1 MRIFILLPVLYLAG
15 NIYLFIHFLKQLGNI
30 SFGLKICAS
39 LIFWTAVLS
48 LFISLFLRDANL
60 PIRLSKTLYI
70 VGSIWMVFTLYMV
83 MALLVG
89 DILRL
94 FIPPLRPFLSSYSF
108 LIAFFFT
115 ASLLLYGYY
124 NYLTPRVNTISVNTI
139 SVNTNNIPNNTPDS
153 TTHNPLFTN
162 QSEKHSENKDTK
174 RGVKIVAITDVH
186 LGNGTGNKLLHKYVE
201 LINAQS
207 PDIILIGGDLIDN
220 SVEPLYRENMADELC
235 NFKAPMGIYMVPGNH
250 EYISGINKVEEF
262 LKQTPIQLL
271 KDSVVNLPCGITLLG
286 RDDRSNI
293 NRKSL
298 EKLLFENDLSNTNN
312 PVILLDHQP
321 YDLAQT
327 DSLKITLQV
336 SGHTHRGQVWPLSL
350 FVDKLYEQSHGYRK
364 WENSHIYVSS
374 GLSLWGPPF
383 RIGTNSEMVVVNITL

>member
-15 NIYLFIHFLKQLGNI
+15 NIYLFVHFLKQLGNI

-60 PIRLSKTLYI
+60 PMALSRTLYM
-70 VGSIWMVFTLYMV
+70 VGSVWMVFTLYMV
-83 MALLVG
+83 MVLLVG
-89 DILRL
+89 DIIRL
-94 FIPPLRPFLSSYSF
+94 CIPVLRPFLTTYSF
-108 LIAFFFT
+108 LIAFCIT
-115 ASLLLYGYY
+115 ASLLLYGFY
-124 NYLTPRVNTISVNTI
+124 NYRNPNINTIAINA
-139 SVNTNNIPNNTPDS
+139 TNIHNNCNDS
-153 TTHNPLFTN
+153 LTT
-162 QSEKHSENKDTK
+162 NKN
-174 RGVKIVAITDVH
+174 VKIIAITDVH
-186 LGNGTGNKLLHKYVE
+186 LGNGTGKRLLSKYVE
-201 LINAQS
+201 MINAQA
-207 PDIILIGGDLIDN
+207 PDIILIVGDLIDN
-220 SVEPLYRENMADELC
+220 SVEPLYRDNMAEELSRLD
-235 NFKAPMGIYMVPGNH
+235 APMGIYMVPGNH
-250 EYISGINKVEEF
+250 EYISGIDKVEAF

-271 KDSVVNLPCGITLLG
+271 RDSVVTLPCGITLLG
-286 RDDRSNI
+286 RDDRANR

-298 EKLLFENDLSNTNN
+298 ENLLFENDLSNTKN

-383 RIGTNSEMVVVNITL
+383 RIGTNSEMVVITFTL

>member
-15 NIYLFIHFLKQLGNI
+15 NIYLFIHFLKQLVNI

-39 LIFWTAVLS
+39 LVFWIAVLS

-60 PIRLSKTLYI
+60 PIWLSKTLYM

-83 MALLVG
+83 MALLIG

-94 FIPPLRPFLSSYSF
+94 CIPAVRPFLGSYSF
-108 LIAFFFT
+108 LIAFCFT

-124 NYLTPRVNTISVNTI
+124 NYLTPRVNTISVNT
-139 SVNTNNIPNNTPDS
+139 NNIPKNTPDS
-153 TTHNPLFTN
+153 TTHNCPFTD
-162 QSEKHSENKDTK
+162 QD
-174 RGVKIVAITDVH
+174 VKIVAVTDIH
-186 LGNGTGNKLLHKYVE
+186 LGNGTGKKLLRKYVE
-201 LINAQS
+201 MIDAQS

-220 SVEPLYRENMADELC
+220 SVEPLYRENMAEELC
-235 NFKAPMGIYMVPGNH
+235 RLKAPMGIYMVPGNH
-250 EYISGINKVEEF
+250 EYISGINKVEAF

-271 KDSVVNLPCGITLLG
+271 KDSVVNLPCGVTLIG
-286 RDDRSNI
+286 RDDRSNK

-298 EKLLFENDLSNTNN
+298 EQLLLISSEKYSVN
-312 PVILLDHQP
+312 PTLLLDHQP
-321 YDLAQT
+321 FDLAQT
-327 DSLKITLQV
+327 DSLKIDLQI

-350 FVDKLYEQSHGYRK
+350 FVDKLYQQSHGYRK
-364 WENSHIYVSS
+364 WDNSHIYVSS

-383 RIGTNSEMVVVNITL
+383 RIGTNSEMVVVMIHFYSIT